1 MNKTTSYFNISER
14 KLLLRVI
21 DISILIFSLW
31 LANIYLNFNYF
42 EFSNPSIYLWNVILI
57 IYFLL
62 FGEIFLLFNLNVS
75 NNRYLVVR
83 SLVLTA
89 FFTTIFYIFTPFI
102 SPSLPE
108 NRLQIVYFFLII
120 SGPILIW
127 RYIYMWLIFS
137 PKYFKNI
144 VFIGKSD
151 RLQKMLHQVNEDN
164 FHNIRAYISD
174 KEVKN
179 ISGFKDILKIDLT
192 EFISKDNTTEII
204 VSLKD
209 LSKQIVE
216 KLNKEL
222 ILLFE
227 YGVNIKSYESFYEE
241 VTDRVPREYLDYNFY
256 KHINFSKNNTNRSYI
271 FTLRVFDIFISIIG
285 IILFLI
291 LIPFLFFGNLI
302 ANRGPFFYTQE
313 RVGKNGNNF
322 KIYKLRSMIKNAEK
336 DGAVWADKNDKR
348 ITFFGNFLRRTR
360 LDEVPQFYNILKG
373 DMSLIGPRPERPE
386 FVNDLE
392 KKIPFYTIRH
402 VVKPGLTGWA
412 QVKYPYANTL
422 EEQETKL
429 RYDLYYIKERNSFL
443 DFKILIKTFTTVLFF
458 KGQ

>member
-1 MNKTTSYFNISER
+1 MKKATSYFNVSER

-31 LANIYLNFNYF
+31 FANIYLNFNYF

-151 RLQKMLHQVNEDN
+151 RLQKMLHQVNDDN

-174 KEVKN
+174 KEVNN
-179 ISGFKDILKIDLT
+179 ISGFKDILKINLT

-209 LSKQIVE
+209 L
-216 KLNKEL
+216 
-222 ILLFE
+222 
-227 YGVNIKSYESFYEE
+227 
-241 VTDRVPREYLDYNFY
+241 
-256 KHINFSKNNTNRSYI
+256 
-271 FTLRVFDIFISIIG
+271 
-285 IILFLI
+285 
-291 LIPFLFFGNLI
+291 
-302 ANRGPFFYTQE
+302 
-313 RVGKNGNNF
+313 
-322 KIYKLRSMIKNAEK
+322 
-336 DGAVWADKNDKR
+336 
-348 ITFFGNFLRRTR
+348 
-360 LDEVPQFYNILKG
+360 
-373 DMSLIGPRPERPE
+373 
-386 FVNDLE
+386 
-392 KKIPFYTIRH
+392 
-402 VVKPGLTGWA
+402 
-412 QVKYPYANTL
+412 
-422 EEQETKL
+422 
-429 RYDLYYIKERNSFL
+429 
-443 DFKILIKTFTTVLFF
+443 
-458 KGQ
+458 